1 MVYPLLTFV
10 GKRLVN
16 SGILVLST
24 ALGLLITVTLIT
36 AIPLYSEGVSETLLK
51 RELAKPDLKR
61 IQARSSVLLRHFDR
75 NAAGELPTSRA
86 QYEEAD
92 KFYGHYLPELIT
104 LPELQQVSY
113 LQTDVLPLLSFE
125 QETRRGLLRRD
136 LSYGTFF
143 HMTGMLD
150 NIDVGIHPIRI
161 SLQAIMTGL
170 VLMGIGDQQIIE
182 RWVTF
187 DAVSRGGYNLCLKSR

>member
-61 IQARSSVLLRHFDR
+61 IQARSSVCLLYTSD
-75 NAAGELPTSRA
+75 AADE
-86 QYEEAD
+86 
-92 KFYGHYLPELIT
+92 
-104 LPELQQVSY
+104 
-113 LQTDVLPLLSFE
+113 
-125 QETRRGLLRRD
+125 
-136 LSYGTFF
+136 
-143 HMTGMLD
+143 
-150 NIDVGIHPIRI
+150 
-161 SLQAIMTGL
+161 
-170 VLMGIGDQQIIE
+170 
-182 RWVTF
+182 
-187 DAVSRGGYNLCLKSR
+187 